1 MGPGVEAALAA
12 QGPSPGGLYEARR
25 RPLVTACEGLPNE
38 KCKETRGCI
47 KVKGH
52 GCHRT
57 FENGANCE
65 AIPKR
70 KKKWC
75 RNAGC
80 VVEVAYEYD
89 YDYGDY
95 DYSLKKPRFCTYP
108 LV

>member
-1 MGPGVEAALAA
+1 M
-12 QGPSPGGLYEARR
+12 
-25 RPLVTACEGLPNE
+25 
-38 KCKETRGCI
+38 
-47 KVKGH
+47 KGH
-52 GCHRT
+52 GCQRT
-57 FENGANCE
+57 YENGANCE
-65 AIPKR
+65 AIPKK

-95 DYSLKKPRFCTYP
+95 DYSLKKTKFCTYP